1 MSGLIFPG
9 LIVPHPIHDE
19 DWWPFETLQDSASGC
34 WRKSLGGLRAT
45 NGLPFR
51 QPKPCKLT
59 CCRSCAVWLVQL
71 LIDHGAHVFA
81 PLEAVW
87 IATTADDNHPT
98 RRRLAQRKRREGSVG
113 YVMAEASPASTIVHC
128 FATADLSGTE
138 PPTAA
143 DGHWATPQEAL
154 DLFAIALTLPRL
166 GKRLPTFSGT
176 WSRAACTFCPTRPP
190 TRDLYVPGLHSDPV
204 WDEAERRAE
213 DQLSRSRGVPVTL
226 RNPPPGLSIGD
237 RFRALRDS
245 VEEVETASGPVTD
258 FPWDDE

>member
-1 MSGLIFPG
+1 MSRLIVPA

-19 DWWPFETLQDSASGC
+19 DWWPFETLQKSAYWC

-51 QPKPCKLT
+51 EPKPCLLT

-71 LIDHGAHVFA
+71 LINHGTHVFA
-81 PLEAVW
+81 QLEAVW
-87 IATTADDNHPT
+87 IATTPDDRPT

-113 YVMAEASPASTIVHC
+113 YVLVEASPASTIVHC
-128 FATADLSGTE
+128 FATADLSGAE

-154 DLFAIALTLPRL
+154 DLFAVAVTLPRL

-176 WSRAACTFCPTRPP
+176 WSRAACPFCPARPP
-190 TRDLYVPGLHSDPV
+190 TRDLYVPGLHADPV
-204 WDEAERRAE
+204 WDEAELRAE
-213 DQLSRSRGVPVTL
+213 DQLSRSHGVQIAL
-226 RNPPPGLSIGD
+226 RNPPPGVSIGD
-237 RFRALRDS
+237 RFRAFRDS
-245 VEEVETASGPVTD
+245 VEEVETAWRAVTD
-258 FPWDDE
+258 FP